1 LRHESEI
8 FRRAGIG
15 IARSPEA
22 DFAISASAF
31 AAFFDID
38 SQHRRSPVFQPVNQI
53 SSSGQPLEYTALR
66 TALLLFLIVVLAKVI
81 NVSRRRWA
89 LRRQQAALAAQQ
101 VQTPQAVI
109 IAPAEQ
115 PLAGRLHQ
123 LENAVAGFAANSA
136 HPRELREH
144 PDFQTA
150 VDLLAN
156 PAVSVDVVMQY
167 ALGGNWVLS
176 CAALAALA
184 RRNDSEPAAEQIVAH
199 FDRLAV
205 WAMYFAL
212 AYFVRLSARP
222 PVGAP
227 AVVAKDWWRDNP
239 VLIMIFR
246 EYLER
251 SAACGDA
258 AAFGPALH
266 TSSAS
271 SLPII
276 RAFLERVTHPL
287 AAALIAQLDDI
298 TRYQINRGF
307 LTTFGRF
314 WTAQD
319 AQALVEPQ
327 QWQQSLATAEATLAQ
342 ASPRSLLVTG
352 ETLVGKTSFLRLTA
366 QRLSNQ
372 GWTVFEAS
380 GADLMAGQVWFGQLE
395 GRIRQATEEITVLKK
410 LIWYIPNLLALAR
423 SGTHQGQS
431 ASILDQILPV
441 IAAGRL
447 VIWTES
453 DPTAVARLMQTRP
466 ALRSLLEVI
475 RVEAESE
482 ENTLALARAVMAR
495 LSNDQNL
502 TFEPACADV
511 AVGCARQYLGA
522 SGLPGS
528 ALHLI
533 KLTTSRDDRKR
544 RVAPDDVLQTLS
556 QLTGLPTLILDNK
569 SRLDLQTTREF
580 FTQRLMGQD
589 EAVASVIDRIA
600 MLKAGLNDPG
610 RPIGVFL
617 CAGPTG
623 TGKTEL
629 AKTTAEYLFGS
640 AERLIRLDM
649 SEFQAYDSLNNLL
662 GSGLYGESETL
673 ISRVRKQ
680 PFSVVLLDEF
690 EKAHPRIW
698 DLFLQVFD
706 DGRLT
711 DTLGQVADFRHC
723 LIILTTNLG
732 ATMHQS
738 SGFGFASPPAS
749 FTSDQVTR
757 AIRET
762 YRPEFQN
769 RLDKIIVFRPLTRE
783 LMRVILRKEL
793 NAVLDRRGLKDRAWA
808 VEWEASA
815 LEFLL
820 EKGFSPEMGARPL
833 KRAIDQYVIAPLAA
847 TIVERRFPEGEQF
860 VFFRSDGRAIQAEFV
875 DPDRDIPAAT
885 LVPEQGAPAPNLA
898 SMILAPKGT
907 REEHDA
913 LAAEWEELDS
923 SLASPQW
930 DGMKEHLSQQMSS
943 EEFWKKADR
952 YEALARLALMDRVAA
967 AAGTAAALRKRLD
980 RSGSGPERYSREL
993 ISRLALQIWLVKEG
1007 VQDVFEGAAVEV
1019 AVMVEPALEG
1029 GTNSKEVQA
1038 WCGQL
1043 RAMYRGWS
1051 SSRHM
1056 QVEEAVTEADVP
1068 ILVVSGFGAQRILSR
1083 ECGLHILEIADG
1095 GNSSSRAA
1103 ARVRLAVTPLEDM
1116 PPVKMRAALA
1126 RAFEQAI
1133 QPSGVVRRYRAGPS
1147 PLVRNADGSWRS
1159 GKFDA
1164 VLRGDFDLLPA
1175 VEAQS

>member
-1 LRHESEI
+1 MAPLS
-8 FRRAGIG
+8 
-15 IARSPEA
+15 SVP
-22 DFAISASAF
+22 
-31 AAFFDID
+31 
-38 SQHRRSPVFQPVNQI
+38 PVNQK
-53 SSSGQPLEYTALR
+53 SPGHPLEYGVLI
-66 TALLLFLIVVLAKVI
+66 LFLFVVAVRTVWLLRE
-81 NVSRRRWA
+81 RRA
-89 LRRQQAALAAQQ
+89 ERRQKQAHQKQALAAQQ
-101 VQTPQAVI
+101 VQAQQAVI
-109 IAPAEQ
+109 IAPAQQ
-115 PLAGRLHQ
+115 PLAGSLHA
-123 LENAVAGFAANSA
+123 LENAMSAFAAASA

-144 PDFQTA
+144 PDFQAA
-150 VDLLAN
+150 VDLLAD
-156 PAVSVDVVMQY
+156 PAVTVDVVMQY

-184 RRNDSEPAAEQIVAH
+184 RRNDSEAAAEPIVAH

-212 AYFVRLSARP
+212 AYFVRLNARP
-222 PVGAP
+222 PLGAP
-227 AVVAKDWWRDNP
+227 AALAKDWWRDNP

-251 SAACGDA
+251 RATFGDTA
-258 AAFGPALH
+258 GFGPDLH
-266 TSSAS
+266 ASSAS
-271 SLPII
+271 PLPII
-276 RAFLERVTHPL
+276 RGFLERVNHPL
-287 AAALIAQLDDI
+287 AAALIAQLDDLA
-298 TRYQINRGF
+298 RHQVNRSF
-307 LTTFGRF
+307 LTTFGHF
-314 WTAQD
+314 WTAQG

-327 QWQQSLATAEATLAQ
+327 QWQQSLASAEATLAQ

-352 ETLVGKTSFLRLTA
+352 EALVGKTSFLRLVA

-380 GADLMAGQVWFGQLE
+380 GADLMAGQIWFGQLE
-395 GRIRQATEEITVLKK
+395 GRVRQATEELTVLKK
-410 LIWYIPNLLALAR
+410 LIWYIPDLLALAR

-431 ASILDQILPV
+431 ASLLDQILPA
-441 IAAGRL
+441 IASGRL

-453 DPTAVARLMQTRP
+453 NPTAVARLMQTRP

-482 ENTLALARAVMAR
+482 ANTLALARAVIAR
-495 LSNDQNL
+495 LSNQHNL

-511 AVGCARQYLGA
+511 AAACARQYLGA
-522 SGLPGS
+522 GGLPGS
-528 ALHLI
+528 ALHLL
-533 KLTTSRDDRKR
+533 KLTTARDDRR
-544 RVAPDDVLQTLS
+544 RHVAPDDVLQTLS
-556 QLTGLPTLILDNK
+556 QLTGLPTSILDNK
-569 SRLDLQTTREF
+569 SRIDLQTIRQF
-580 FTQRLMGQD
+580 FTERVMGQD
-589 EAVASVIDRIA
+589 EAVTSVIDRMA

-617 CAGPTG
+617 FAGPTG

-649 SEFQAYDSLNNLL
+649 SEFQTYDSLNNLL
-662 GSGLYGESETL
+662 GSGLYGEGESL

-732 ATMHQS
+732 ATLHQS
-738 SGFGFASPPAS
+738 SGFGFASTPAS
-749 FTSDQVTR
+749 FASDQVTR

-769 RLDKIIVFRPLTRE
+769 RLDKILVFRPLTRE

-793 NAVLDRRGLKDRAWA
+793 NAVLERRGLKDRAWA

-875 DPDRDIPAAT
+875 DPDMEEEEAAT
-885 LVPEQGAPAPNLA
+885 LVPQDGATAPNLA
-898 SMILAPKGT
+898 SMILAAKGT
-907 REEHDA
+907 REEYEA
-913 LAAEWEELDS
+913 LVAELKEVDQ

-930 DGMKEHLSQQMSS
+930 ERVKQYLCQQMSS
-943 EEFWKKADR
+943 EEFWKKAER
-952 YEALARLALMDRVAA
+952 YGTLARLALMDRVAA
-967 AAGTAAALRKRLD
+967 AAGTAAALQKRLE
-980 RSGSGPERYSREL
+980 RRVGRPEHYSREL
-993 ISRLALQIWLVKEG
+993 ISRLALQVWLVKEG
-1007 VQDVFEGAAVEV
+1007 VQDVFEQAAVEV
-1019 AVMVEPALEG
+1019 ALMVEPALEA
-1029 GTNSKEVQA
+1029 GTNSKEVHA

-1043 RAMYRGWS
+1043 RNMYRGWS

-1056 QVEEAVTEADVP
+1056 QAEETAGEGDAP
-1068 ILVVSGFGAQRILSR
+1068 ILVVSGFGAQRILLR
-1083 ECGLHILEIADG
+1083 ECGLHILDIADG
-1095 GNSSSRAA
+1095 GSGSSRAA
-1103 ARVRLAVTPLEDM
+1103 ARVRVAATPLEEM
-1116 PPVKMRAALA
+1116 PPLKKRAALA
-1126 RAFEQAI
+1126 RAFERANPQSA
-1133 QPSGVVRRYRAGPS
+1133 VVRRYRAGSS
-1147 PLVRNADGSWRS
+1147 PLVRNGDGSWRS

-1164 VLRGDFDLLPA
+1164 VLRGDFDLLP
-1175 VEAQS
+1175 EAETQS

>member
-1 LRHESEI
+1 
-8 FRRAGIG
+8 
-15 IARSPEA
+15 
-22 DFAISASAF
+22 
-31 AAFFDID
+31 
-38 SQHRRSPVFQPVNQI
+38 
-53 SSSGQPLEYTALR
+53 
-66 TALLLFLIVVLAKVI
+66 
-81 NVSRRRWA
+81 
-89 LRRQQAALAAQQ
+89 
-101 VQTPQAVI
+101 
-109 IAPAEQ
+109 
-115 PLAGRLHQ
+115 
-123 LENAVAGFAANSA
+123 
-136 HPRELREH
+136 
-144 PDFQTA
+144 
-150 VDLLAN
+150 
-156 PAVSVDVVMQY
+156 
-167 ALGGNWVLS
+167 
-176 CAALAALA
+176 
-184 RRNDSEPAAEQIVAH
+184 
-199 FDRLAV
+199 
-205 WAMYFAL
+205 
-212 AYFVRLSARP
+212 
-222 PVGAP
+222 
-227 AVVAKDWWRDNP
+227 
-239 VLIMIFR
+239 
-246 EYLER
+246 
-251 SAACGDA
+251 
-258 AAFGPALH
+258 
-266 TSSAS
+266 
-271 SLPII
+271 
-276 RAFLERVTHPL
+276 
-287 AAALIAQLDDI
+287 
-298 TRYQINRGF
+298 
-307 LTTFGRF
+307 
-314 WTAQD
+314 
-319 AQALVEPQ
+319 
-327 QWQQSLATAEATLAQ
+327 
-342 ASPRSLLVTG
+342 
-352 ETLVGKTSFLRLTA
+352 
-366 QRLSNQ
+366 
-372 GWTVFEAS
+372 
-380 GADLMAGQVWFGQLE
+380 
-395 GRIRQATEEITVLKK
+395 
-410 LIWYIPNLLALAR
+410 
-423 SGTHQGQS
+423 
-431 ASILDQILPV
+431 
-441 IAAGRL
+441 
-447 VIWTES
+447 
-453 DPTAVARLMQTRP
+453 MQTRP

-482 ENTLALARAVMAR
+482 GNTLGLARTVMAR
-495 LSNDQNL
+495 LSDEHNL

-533 KLTTSRDDRKR
+533 KLTTARDHRKR
-544 RVAPDDVLQTLS
+544 HFASDDVLATLS
-556 QLTGLPTLILDNK
+556 QLTGLPTSILDNK
-569 SRLDLQTTREF
+569 SRIDLQTIRQF
-580 FTQRLMGQD
+580 FAQRVMGQD

-617 CAGPTG
+617 FAGPTG

-662 GSGLYGESETL
+662 GSGLYGESESL

-723 LIILTTNLG
+723 LIILTTNRG
-732 ATMHQS
+732 ATIHQS

-769 RLDKIIVFRPLTRE
+769 RLDKIIVFKPLTRE

-793 NAVLDRRGLKDRAWA
+793 NAVLERRGLKDRAWA

-875 DPDRDIPAAT
+875 DPDREEVAAAT
-885 LVPEQGAPAPNLA
+885 LVPESGVPAPNLA
-898 SMILAPKGT
+898 FMILAVKGT
-907 REEHDA
+907 REEYDA
-913 LAAEWEELDS
+913 LAAELKDTDQSLGSTQWEKL
-923 SLASPQW
+923 
-930 DGMKEHLSQQMSS
+930 KEHLSQEMSS

-967 AAGTAAALRKRLD
+967 AAATAAALRKRLD
-980 RSGSGPERYSREL
+980 RSVSGPQRYSREL
-993 ISRLALQIWLVKEG
+993 VSRLALQIWLVKEG
-1007 VQDVFEGAAVEV
+1007 VQDVLEGAAVEV
-1019 AVMVEPALEG
+1019 AILVEPALEG
-1029 GTNSKEVQA
+1029 AANSKEVQA

-1043 RAMYRGWS
+1043 RDMYRGWS

-1056 QVEEAVTEADVP
+1056 QVEEAMADADIP

-1083 ECGLHILEIADG
+1083 ESGLHVLEIADG
-1095 GNSSSRAA
+1095 GTSSSRAA
-1103 ARVRLAVTPLEDM
+1103 ARVRLALTPLEEM
-1116 PPVKMRAALA
+1116 APAKMRAALA
-1126 RAFEQAI
+1126 RAFEQSV

-1175 VEAQS
+1175 AEAQS